1 MFNTLLNKFRKQTK
15 HEEKTISDKW
25 AEKELDYWY
34 HEKDTDNFLRSYHR
48 YCGNSAL
55 KAFESLCE
63 DNHSGLTMSITRDI
77 LYRLTNH
84 IPLTKI
90 EDTDDVWKEL
100 GKTKYDNPH
109 LKRYQCKRM
118 SSLFKEVYSDGTIK
132 YTENHRY
139 YEKDMYGIST
149 DVKSCPVVIN
159 RIMDELYP
167 ITMPYLP
174 DDKPYYIYRE
184 MYRVSSKIDT
194 KIDTKIAIR
203 YILTPSNDLIK
214 VNRYFKLGD
223 YCSEISEE
231 EYKNLYSLEEET
243 YNEKF

>member
-1 MFNTLLNKFRKQTK
+1 MFNTLLNKLRKQTK
-15 HEEKTISDKW
+15 NEEKTISDEW

-34 HEKDTDNFLRSYHR
+34 HENDADNFLHSYYR
-48 YCGNSAL
+48 ICGNSAL

-63 DNHSGLTMSITRDI
+63 DNPSGLSMSITREI

-118 SSLFKEVYSDGTIK
+118 PSLFKEVYSDGTIK

-139 YEKDMYGIST
+139 YEKDIHGINT

-184 MYRVSSKIDT
+184 MYRFSSKRDS
-194 KIDTKIAIR
+194 KVAIR

-214 VNRYFKLGD
+214 VNRYFKLVD
-223 YCSEISEE
+223 YYYSEISEE
-231 EYKNLYSLEEET
+231 EYKNLYSLEEES